1 MKVPGTTGLG
11 AAGVMNGTGKA
22 EVGEERKQVG
32 EGASMNTLY

>member
-1 MKVPGTTGLG
+1 MEVPCTTGSG
-11 AAGVMNGTGKA
+11 AAGVMNANGKA